1 MQRLTAR
8 SASGVVCVLA
18 LVTSFATYGQQS
30 STPAATPPAGREMP
44 RPEELEPGVDTSK
57 SPPPSAP
64 GEKGEA
70 RAATAP
76 PPVAPSAA
84 PAAATTPA
92 AAGSASA
99 ASKTPAKSE
108 SANTNAGKNTKG
120 KAGPDRLE
128 LGATDV
134 RGNSEL
140 PTVMYVVPWK
150 RSDLGDL
157 VGKPANSLV
166 DEVLQPLDRDVFRR
180 ENRYY
185 EAVNPEQAAAKSD
198 AVQGSGAKP

>member
-1 MQRLTAR
+1 MIMQGLAIR
-8 SASGVVCVLA
+8 SALA
-18 LVTSFATYGQQS
+18 ITCALVLVTSLAAQAQQAS
-30 STPAATPPAGREMP
+30 APPASPAKRDMP
-44 RPEELEPGVDTSK
+44 RPDELEPGVDTTK
-57 SPPPSAP
+57 SPPPTAP
-64 GEKGEA
+64 AASEA
-70 RAATAP
+70 TSEPRAAVTAP
-76 PPVAPSAA
+76 PAAA
-84 PAAATTPA
+84 PPAASATTSAGAASTANTPA
-92 AAGSASA
+92 AKST
-99 ASKTPAKSE
+99 KAKS
-108 SANTNAGKNTKG
+108 
-120 KAGPDRLE
+120 GPDRLE

-185 EAVNPEQAAAKSD
+185 EAVKPEGAGAKSD

>member
-1 MQRLTAR
+1 MRRIALR
-8 SASGVVCVLA
+8 SALTVSCVLA
-18 LVTSFATYGQQS
+18 LVVSLAAQAQET
-30 STPAATPPAGREMP
+30 STPAAAPAKRDLP
-44 RPEELEPGVDTSK
+44 RPEELEPGVDTTK
-57 SPPPSAP
+57 SPPPAAP
-64 GEKGEA
+64 EA
-70 RAATAP
+70 KSEPRAAAGA
-76 PPVAPSAA
+76 PPVAAA
-84 PAAATTPA
+84 PLAAP
-92 AAGSASA
+92 ASA
-99 ASKTPAKSE
+99 ASEAPAATPAAKG
-108 SANTNAGKNTKG
+108 AKG
-120 KAGPDRLE
+120 KGGPDRLE

-185 EAVNPEQAAAKSD
+185 EAVKPEEAGAKSD
-198 AVQGSGAKP
+198 AVPGSGAKP

>member
-1 MQRLTAR
+1 S
-8 SASGVVCVLA
+8 SA
-18 LVTSFATYGQQS
+18 
-30 STPAATPPAGREMP
+30 PAATPAAPREIP
-44 RPEELEPGVDTSK
+44 RPDQPEPGVDTTK
-57 SPPPSAP
+57 SPPSTG
-64 GEKGEA
+64 GEKPEA
-70 RAATAP
+70 A
-76 PPVAPSAA
+76 SAA
-84 PAAATTPA
+84 PPAVAAPA
-92 AAGSASA
+92 GAESSAGA
-99 ASKTPAKSE
+99 AKS
-108 SANTNAGKNTKG
+108 SATAKNAKG

-157 VGKPANSLV
+157 VGKPVNSLV

-185 EAVNPEQAAAKSD
+185 EAVKPEGAAAKAD
-198 AVQGSGAKP
+198 AAQGSAAKP

>member
-1 MQRLTAR
+1 MPRLTAR
-8 SASGVVCVLA
+8 SASGVACVLA
-18 LVTSFATYGQQS
+18 LATSFATYAQQS
-30 STPAATPPAGREMP
+30 SAPPATPPAGREMP
-44 RPEELEPGVDTSK
+44 RPEDLEPGVDTTK

-64 GEKGEA
+64 
-70 RAATAP
+70 AA
-76 PPVAPSAA
+76 APSAA
-84 PAAATTPA
+84 PAAPAPAAADSAGAANTPPAKPNTPA
-92 AAGSASA
+92 A
-99 ASKTPAKSE
+99 K
-108 SANTNAGKNTKG
+108 NAKG

-157 VGKPANSLV
+157 VGKPVNSLV

-185 EAVNPEQAAAKSD
+185 EAVKPEEAAAKSD

>member
-1 MQRLTAR
+1 MPRLTAR

-18 LVTSFATYGQQS
+18 LVTWFAAYAQQS
-30 STPAATPPAGREMP
+30 SAPPATAPAGREMP
-44 RPEELEPGVDTSK
+44 RPEELEPGVDTTK
-57 SPPPSAP
+57 SPPPSAAAAKS
-64 GEKGEA
+64 EE

-76 PPVAPSAA
+76 APAAPSTA
-84 PAAATTPA
+84 PAAAGA
-92 AAGSASA
+92 ANT
-99 ASKTPAKSE
+99 TPAKSE
-108 SANTNAGKNTKG
+108 SANTNTTKNAKG

-185 EAVNPEQAAAKSD
+185 EAVKPEEAAAKSD

>member
-1 MQRLTAR
+1 M
-8 SASGVVCVLA
+8 
-18 LVTSFATYGQQS
+18 LVTSLVAHAQQAS
-30 STPAATPPAGREMP
+30 APPAKQEMP
-44 RPEELEPGVDTSK
+44 RPEELEPGVDTTK
-57 SPPPSAP
+57 SPPPAAP
-64 GEKGEA
+64 EAKSGA
-70 RAATAP
+70 RAQA
-76 PPVAPSAA
+76 SA
-84 PAAATTPA
+84 PAAVPPAASPPAASPPA
-92 AAGSASA
+92 AAGATASA
-99 ASKTPAKSE
+99 GAASAGPANTAGAKS
-108 SANTNAGKNTKG
+108 AKG
-120 KAGPDRLE
+120 KSGPDRLE

-157 VGKPANSLV
+157 VGKPVNSLV

-185 EAVNPEQAAAKSD
+185 EAVKPEEAAAKSD

>member
-18 LVTSFATYGQQS
+18 LVTSFATHAQQT
-30 STPAATPPAGREMP
+30 STPAATAPAGREIP
-44 RPEELEPGVDTSK
+44 RPEELEPGVDTTK
-57 SPPPSAP
+57 SPPPTAPAEKGVASAP
-64 GEKGEA
+64 IAPPPGA
-70 RAATAP
+70 PPAATAP
-76 PPVAPSAA
+76 AVP
-84 PAAATTPA
+84 
-92 AAGSASA
+92 GSASA
-99 ASKTPAKSE
+99 ANTTPATSA
-108 SANTNAGKNTKG
+108 SANSNTAKNPKG
-120 KAGPDRLE
+120 KSGPDRLE

-157 VGKPANSLV
+157 VGKPVNSLV

-185 EAVNPEQAAAKSD
+185 EAVKPEEAAAKSD
-198 AVQGSGAKP
+198 AVQGSDAKP